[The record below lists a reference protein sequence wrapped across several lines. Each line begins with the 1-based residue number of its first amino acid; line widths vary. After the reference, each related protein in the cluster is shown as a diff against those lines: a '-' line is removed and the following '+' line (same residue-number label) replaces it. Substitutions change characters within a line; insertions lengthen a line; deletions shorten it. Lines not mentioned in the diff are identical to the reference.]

1 MRSIRRPGGSEATGH
16 DAFFLVL
23 KPMTSIR
30 KSNAADFEP
39 MLALVNA
46 AAQAYRG
53 VIPEDR
59 WQEPYMPA
67 DALEREIAAGVAFW
81 VAEERGRLLGVTGI
95 QDRGEVELV
104 RHAYV
109 EPAAQRQGIGT
120 RLLRHVLGLAG
131 KPVLVGTWTDAV
143 WAIDFYR
150 RNGFTPVPAADK
162 DRLLRRYWSIP
173 DRQIETSVVLAD
185 DRWDTDKR

>member
-1 MRSIRRPGGSEATGH
+1 MA
-16 DAFFLVL
+16 
-23 KPMTSIR
+23 SIR
-30 KSNAADFEP
+30 KSNAGDFDS

-46 AAQAYRG
+46 SAQAYRG

-59 WQEPYMPA
+59 WHEPYMSA
-67 DALEREIAAGVAFW
+67 DELRQEIAAGVEFW
-81 VAEERGRLLGVTGI
+81 VSQDRDRLLGVMGI
-95 QDRGEVELV
+95 QDRAEVELV

-109 EPAAQRQGIGT
+109 EPTAQGKGVGT

-131 KPVLVGTWTDAV
+131 KPLLVGTWADAT

-150 RNGFTPVPAADK
+150 RNGFAPVPAADK

-185 DRWDTDKR
+185 RRWGTE